1 MKKFFFS
8 GVAFMASVT
17 LFAQV
22 DSTTQAPATDSSSQ
36 AAITADTTTAP
47 VASAD
52 TASITDEDL
61 KKYAVVMDSVEAM
74 KQNLLSEI
82 STKIKS
88 NGKIKISRYN
98 ELSKAINDQAK
109 LTELKATP
117 QEIAFVKEVGVMKTE
132 GAAKISDTVEILA
145 KDFVGAE
152 KYNNIK
158 NSLTTNTELKAR
170 YDEIFS
176 EVQSQGSASA
186 KTSN

>member
-8 GVAFMASVT
+8 GVALMASVT
-17 LFAQV
+17 MFAQV

-36 AAITADTTTAP
+36 AAITTDTTAT

-98 ELSKAINDQAK
+98 ELSKAINDEAK
-109 LTELKATP
+109 LAELKATP
-117 QEIAFVKEVGVMKTE
+117 QEIAFVKEVSVMKTE